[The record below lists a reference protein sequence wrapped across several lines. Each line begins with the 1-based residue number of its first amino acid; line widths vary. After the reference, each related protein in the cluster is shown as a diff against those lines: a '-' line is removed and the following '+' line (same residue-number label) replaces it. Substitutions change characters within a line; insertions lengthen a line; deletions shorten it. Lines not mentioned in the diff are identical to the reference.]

1 MKKNVIKIIAATLT
15 LFLLC
20 SNDIKAET
28 QEEYITIEEKKEYL
42 CEKGLEKDILNGM
55 REEAVNKVYESVIKK
70 GDVTIDAKVE
80 SVEKVFVDQTID
92 KQTRGA
98 IPESQLRITT
108 TLMNYAD
115 TKYQYIQ
122 GCDLIIDYLWVVSPG
137 ATGNDVITLNWNSSV
152 LSLSDYGGPLSAHN
166 YVTNMS
172 TGSQDFYNFISTP
185 AHSNSA
191 GIGWYAQLRS
201 PNISPKIQINPGGW
215 AFVSFE
221 PSYMFYVNDNVV
233 TDLRLEYVHENMPGI
248 SSISFSYEG
257 ASFLPVVILLILY
270 LKSQHIDPC

>member
-1 MKKNVIKIIAATLT
+1 MKK
-15 LFLLC
+15 
-20 SNDIKAET
+20 
-28 QEEYITIEEKKEYL
+28 KKEYL

-152 LSLSDYGGPLSAHN
+152 FSLSDYGGPLNAYN

-191 GIGWYAQLRS
+191 GIGWYAQLQS

-221 PSYMFYVNDNVV
+221 PSYMFHVNDNVV

-257 ASFLPVVILLILY
+257 ASISAGGNFTDSLSKITTYRSMLV
-270 LKSQHIDPC
+270 DDWG